1 MAVDKFQI
9 KVEQSGELA
18 PPILTD
24 GQLQNIGLLMVTAQK
39 QRWKQ
44 SIDSTGATARPL
56 APMTAKLKR
65 KAGRNPKRD
74 MYMTGVTIRDF
85 DVLVATAG
93 VIVAGNK
100 SSEAELHARK
110 AQAFDEMIGLAPT
123 DQAIVEAAV
132 ERAYEDYIVTSWRPV
147 KP

>member
-24 GQLQNIGLLMVTAQK
+24 AQLMAIGKVMVDAQK
-39 QRWKQ
+39 DRW
-44 SIDSTGATARPL
+44 SHAIDSTGATAKPL
-56 APMTAKLKR
+56 APKTAKLKA
-65 KAGRNPKRD
+65 KAGRNPVRD
-74 MYMTGVTIRDF
+74 MYMTGLTRANF
-85 DVLVATAG
+85 DVEIATAG
-93 VIVAGNK
+93 VIVAGNT
-100 SSEAELHARK
+100 SSQAQMHARK

-132 ERAYEDYIVTSWRPV
+132 EQAYEDYIQTSWRP
-147 KP
+147 KTP

>member
-1 MAVDKFQI
+1 MPVDKFQI

-24 GQLQNIGLLMVTAQK
+24 AQLMAIGKLMVAAQK
-39 QRWKQ
+39 DRW
-44 SIDSTGATARPL
+44 SRAIDSTGAAARPL
-56 APMTAKLKR
+56 APITAKLKR
-65 KAGRNPKRD
+65 KAGRQPKRD

-100 SSEAELHARK
+100 SGEAQLHARK

-132 ERAYEDYIVTSWRPV
+132 ERAYEDYIQTSWRPV